1 MFSFLHL
8 AQSVPIFSEFLPKA
22 HGPGGPLE
30 RPHVNFSCVT
40 SVLHVLT
47 NYHVFM
53 TSVNY
58 MYMCHIMR
66 LCDME
71 HHVHTR
77 TALIPIRRSR
87 PLDKLDLVCTSKQ
100 FVGEPSTFA
109 KKGKLLV
116 DGGET
121 SFSRIFPR
129 ILFAP
134 ISSAKGGFSSK
145 RPWWNCKSQCL
156 WRPSD
161 ASDRPRP
168 NSSGASRRSFRGPG
182 PSPVVSS
189 AIECLKDSLERD

>member
-109 KKGKLLV
+109 KKRKTA
-116 DGGET
+116 GGW
-121 SFSRIFPR
+121 RGNL
-129 ILFAP
+129 LFAHL
-134 ISSAKGGFSSK
+134 SAHPF
-145 RPWWNCKSQCL
+145 RADLLCQ
-156 WRPSD
+156 
-161 ASDRPRP
+161 
-168 NSSGASRRSFRGPG
+168 RRLFFKAPM
-182 PSPVVSS
+182 V
-189 AIECLKDSLERD
+189 EL